1 MTRPAR
7 IFCGVF
13 AAFVLLL
20 ISLAGLA
27 LWLVAT
33 PSGLAALGR
42 AADRWVPGLTVA
54 AVEGNLE
61 NLRISGLAW
70 ESPGVKAEAEALE
83 LSLDWRRLFEKH
95 LHLQRVALIGAELQ
109 VNTAELP
116 PAGPQETAAPGP
128 LDLHLPWK
136 ASVDALEVVRTGLE
150 VDDFSG
156 YIRGLEA
163 AASLED
169 GVLELGRLTLGDG
182 WVGAPGLRATLGE
195 VTLGGRFDGA
205 RLTLTKSAFLGGSAE
220 FFAADAPLPGTD
232 VAREAARAQKPAE
245 ALPEAPS
252 GEAPEQSAQKPGES
266 SESGTAEEAPA
277 AAPRADAFARRL
289 EAFFSKPLSPALP
302 EVRLPFAV
310 DAPAVDFRHWA
321 FWRIPGTQDLPGLSP
336 LGVESLDLSLLGEG
350 SRVDLRTLALKSTA
364 GDVKLTAVV
373 DMKEKWP
380 FTLDLHAALDAAPW
394 GALAGVTFDAP
405 ETTLDLTASGEICG
419 RMSASAKFAGAAD
432 LTVSLSA
439 DPSSA
444 ALPFEAA
451 IESALL
457 KFPALPAA
465 AAESGASGAAQGAA
479 AGPTRVR
486 VRGLALHFSGSP
498 ADWRFTL
505 AGRPE
510 IEPSAPVLGRKVL
523 EGVLDA
529 AASGNF
535 RGAGVEKCLLTT
547 PLGSMKLEGR
557 ADWSEHFVWRTAL
570 EVDRVDVGRWV
581 SKLPLKLT
589 AALSGRGI
597 VRTDGT
603 FRIDEASAKV
613 DGTIQQAP
621 VKLDLALSGED
632 GVSWK
637 VPKLAFVLGRNT
649 LDLKGEVEHLRGV
662 TLDLAVNA
670 PGLLNTIPGLKGSAS
685 GTVKLAGSLAHPIA
699 LANLR
704 ADELAWENL
713 FALKALRL
721 LVDLRNSPFKDGREG
736 PQPGKSSA
744 PPPPPPAAGGKGAP
758 ALPVPALNAPFT
770 EKLRF
775 IAASLADGMVAGSA
789 SLSLKGLSASG
800 VQFDA
805 VSASLKGTEAK
816 HDVKLSVEG
825 SPVSGSLAFS
835 GEFLRR
841 TLAWSGRLTSG
852 LITTPAGVWTTRPS
866 AALAWNPET
875 EQFKVGAHC
884 WEHAD
889 AEACLAKDA
898 LFGRAG
904 EAALK
909 LTRFDLSVL
918 QPYLRKKSDRLTG
931 ALTGDATARWDL
943 AKSALPHAQLNL
955 NGDGLTYSTRFQ
967 GVRFPV
973 TLEKLRAHGILSA
986 GRLALAWEVQPAG
999 NGSSA
1004 GELSVSDLA
1013 GRRRLAGSV
1022 RIDGLTPAFVQPYL
1036 SRGER
1041 AEGAVNADL
1050 KFGGTLAAPE
1060 LYGRLGIENVV
1071 VNADFIPLDME
1082 PSSIFVDFNGRSSTL
1097 SGEVRTKTERVALS
1111 GEAAW
1116 ESLAKWTAK
1125 AAVSTEGLHVAMPPM
1140 INLDLKGH
1148 AEAEARPDLIRLTGR
1163 VEIPKSMIEV
1173 KELPAS
1179 SVGVS
1184 SDQVLLDA
1192 NLQPL
1197 SVRTESLP
1205 VESNLDV
1212 VLGDDVH
1219 IAAYGLK
1226 ARLNGEVKLIAAKG
1240 RMGLL
1245 GQITIPAG
1253 RFRAYGQDLVI
1264 QTGQILFSGPMNNPG
1279 LRIEAV
1285 RNPENTADGV
1295 TAGIRVTGTA
1305 EAPEVKLFSTPQLSE
1320 EQALS
1325 YLLRGEGLGSQEGSS
1340 ASMMTSMLIGLGTSQ
1355 GGGILS
1361 EVGDAVGLR
1370 GLGVDTTGTGD
1381 AQKVVVTAY
1390 VLPGLQVKYGI
1401 GIFDSLATLT
1411 LRYRLLPRLYLEA
1424 ASGVDQAIDFLYR
1437 FEF

>member
-13 AAFVLLL
+13 AAVFVLLTL
-20 ISLAGLA
+20 LTGLV

-42 AADRWVPGLTVA
+42 AADRWVPGLSVA
-54 AVEGNLE
+54 SVEGSLE
-61 NLRISGLAW
+61 DLRISGFAW
-70 ESPGVKAEAEALE
+70 ESAGVKAQAEALE
-83 LSLDWRRLFEKH
+83 LSFDWRRLFEKT
-95 LHLQRVALIGAELQ
+95 LRLPRVAVIGAEVK

-116 PAGPQETAAPGP
+116 PADPEEPAASGP
-128 LDLHLPWK
+128 LDLHLPWS
-136 ASVDALEVVRTGLE
+136 ASVDALEVVRTGVE
-150 VDDFSG
+150 VDGFSG

-163 AASLED
+163 SASLRD
-169 GVLELGRLTLGDG
+169 GALTLDHLTLSDG
-182 WVGAPGLRATLGE
+182 WAGAPGVRATLGE
-195 VTLGGRFDGA
+195 VTLAGRFDGA
-205 RLTLTKSAFLGGSAE
+205 RLTLTKSAFTGGSVE
-220 FFAADAPLPGTD
+220 FFAAGGPLPGTD
-232 VAREAARAQKPAE
+232 TARGAARAEKSDDASPA
-245 ALPEAPS
+245 AAPDN
-252 GEAPEQSAQKPGES
+252 AAQTSDEK
-266 SESGTAEEAPA
+266 TPA

-289 EAFFSKPLSPALP
+289 EAFFSKPLLPALP

-310 DAPAVDFRHWA
+310 DAPAVEFRRWA
-321 FWRIPGTQDLPGLSP
+321 FWRIPGAGDLPGLSP
-336 LGVESLDLSLLGEG
+336 FGVESFALSLVADG
-350 SRVDLRTLALKSTA
+350 SRVHLRTLAVKSTA
-364 GDVKLTAVV
+364 GEVKLTAAV

-380 FTLDLHAALDAAPW
+380 ITFDLHAALDAAPW
-394 GALAGVTFDAP
+394 GALAEVTFDLP
-405 ETTLDLTASGEICG
+405 ETTLDLTASGELCG
-419 RMSASAKFAGAAD
+419 RMSASAALAGAAD
-432 LTVSLSA
+432 LTASLSV
-439 DPSSA
+439 DPSTA

-451 IESALL
+451 LESLLL
-457 KFPALPAA
+457 KLPALPAA
-465 AAESGASGAAQGAA
+465 AAQGEVSQGSP

-486 VRGLALHFSGSP
+486 VRNFALRLSGSP

-510 IEPSAPVLGRKVL
+510 IEPAAPVLGRKVL

-535 RGAGVEKCLLTT
+535 RGAGFEKCLLTT
-547 PLGSMKLEGR
+547 PMGSVKLEGR

-581 SKLPLKLT
+581 KKLPLKLT
-589 AALSGRGI
+589 AALSGSGI

-603 FRIDEASAKV
+603 FRIDAASAKV
-613 DGTIQQAP
+613 EGSIERAP

-637 VPKLAFVLGRNT
+637 VPKFAFVLGRNT
-649 LDLKGEVEHLRGV
+649 LELKGEVEHLHGV
-662 TLDLAVNA
+662 TLDLDVNA
-670 PGLLNTIPGLKGSAS
+670 PELLHTIPGLKGRAS

-704 ADELAWENL
+704 ADDLAWEDL
-713 FALKALRL
+713 FALKSLRL

-736 PQPGKSSA
+736 PPPGRA
-744 PPPPPPAAGGKGAP
+744 GTPPPPPPPPESGGSGAP
-758 ALPVPALNAPFT
+758 ALPVPARNAPFA

-775 IAASLADGMVAGSA
+775 IAASLADGTIAGSA
-789 SLSLKGLSASG
+789 SLSLNGLFASGVEFDALSAS
-800 VQFDA
+800 
-805 VSASLKGTEAK
+805 LRGTEAK

-825 SPVSGSLAFS
+825 APVSGSLAFS

-841 TLAWSGRLTSG
+841 TLGWSGQLTRGS
-852 LITTPAGVWTTRPS
+852 ITTPAGVWTTLRP
-866 AALAWNPET
+866 AALVWNPDA
-875 EQFKVGAHC
+875 QQLRVGAHC

-898 LFGRAG
+898 LLGRAG
-904 EAALK
+904 EATLK
-909 LTRFDLSVL
+909 LTRFDISVL

-931 ALTGDATARWDL
+931 ALTGDLAAKWDL
-943 AKSALPHAQLNL
+943 AKSALPNAQLNL
-955 NGDGLTYSTRFQ
+955 NGDGLTYSTRFN

-973 TLEKLRAHGILSA
+973 TLEKLRAHGLLSA
-986 GRLALAWEVQPAG
+986 GRLAIAWKVQPAG

-1004 GELSVSDLA
+1004 GQLAVSDLS
-1013 GRRRLAGSV
+1013 GRRRLTGAV
-1022 RIDGLTPAFVQPYL
+1022 RIDGLTPAFMQPYL

-1041 AEGAVNADL
+1041 AEGVVNADL

-1060 LYGRLGIENVV
+1060 LFGRLGLENVV
-1071 VNADFIPLDME
+1071 VNADFIPIDME
-1082 PSSIFVDFNGRSSTL
+1082 PSSIFVDFSGRSSVL
-1097 SGEVRTKTERVALS
+1097 SGEVRTKTERVVLS

-1116 ESLAKWTAK
+1116 ENLAKWTAK

-1140 INLDLKGH
+1140 IELDVKGR

-1173 KELPAS
+1173 KALPAS
-1179 SVGVS
+1179 IVAVS

-1205 VESNLDV
+1205 VESDLDV
-1212 VLGDDVH
+1212 VLGEDVH

-1226 ARLNGEVKLIAAKG
+1226 ARLNGALKLIASRG
-1240 RMGLL
+1240 HMGLL
-1245 GQITIPAG
+1245 GQINIPAG

-1264 QTGQILFSGPMNNPG
+1264 QTGQILFSGPMDNPG

-1285 RNPENTADGV
+1285 RNPESTADGV

-1325 YLLRGEGLGSQEGSS
+1325 YLLRGEGLGSEEGSS

-1355 GGGILS
+1355 SGGILS
-1361 EVGDAVGLR
+1361 EVGNAVGLR

-1390 VLPGLQVKYGI
+1390 VLPGLQVKYGV

-1424 ASGVDQAIDFLYR
+1424 ASGVDQAIDFLYQ